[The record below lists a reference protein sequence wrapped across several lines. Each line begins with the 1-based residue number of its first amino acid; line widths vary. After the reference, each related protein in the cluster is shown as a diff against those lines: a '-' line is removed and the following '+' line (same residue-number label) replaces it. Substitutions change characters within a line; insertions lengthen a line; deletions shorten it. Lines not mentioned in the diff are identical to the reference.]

1 MPPTQKSPLNIIFGA
16 MTFGRAGTA
25 QARVTSL
32 SECGAILDIFQ
43 AHGHTEI
50 DTARYYGSGTSEEYL
65 GELNWQDR
73 GWLWI
78 RNSTLRRARTC
89 LMMMRPRGAE
99 AGIMGR
105 SM

>member
-43 AHGHTEI
+43 AHGHTGI

-73 GWLWI
+73 GLVMD
-78 RNSTLRRARTC
+78 TKFYPT
-89 LMMMRPRGAE
+89 
-99 AGIMGR
+99 AGKNMPDDDAPAGSGGWNHGR